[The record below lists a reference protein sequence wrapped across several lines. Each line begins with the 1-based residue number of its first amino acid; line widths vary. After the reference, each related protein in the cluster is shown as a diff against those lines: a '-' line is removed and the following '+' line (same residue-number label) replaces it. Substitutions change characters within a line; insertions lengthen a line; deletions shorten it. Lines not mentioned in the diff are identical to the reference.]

1 METVNTLQHF
11 LDLKAGGIPDEQ
23 AKTQAFA
30 LNKALYGFA
39 TKEDL
44 KMLEKDLHKD
54 MQQLEQRIVDK
65 LGFTKTIG
73 WALFVLFGSLWIP
86 LSKIAFHW

>member
-1 METVNTLQHF
+1 MDTLTYF
-11 LDLKAGGIPDEQ
+11 DKLVADGVPTDQ
-23 AKTQAFA
+23 ARTHAHT
-30 LNKALYGFA
+30 LNDSLSGLA
-39 TKEDL
+39 TREDL